1 VRRIGVE
8 LRNDGILLLPKNMR
22 EPMPEISKV
31 FLCPNYSF
39 QRGIERILGHD
50 IHPGMNDEP
59 DEQYTP
65 EETARRRDCYAF
77 QRRSPVT
84 TISVSWLPQREQT
97 SRLRQSGTVVSGPYR
112 RAISAESALVPPSA
126 ARSDAVAGST

>member
-1 VRRIGVE
+1 MRRIAVE
-8 LRNDGILLLPKNMR
+8 LRNDGIFLLSKNMR

-50 IHPGMNDEP
+50 IRPGMNDEP

-84 TISVSWLPQREQT
+84 TISISCT
-97 SRLRQSGTVVSGPYR
+97 ISRTWAAAAFPSVIGGPG
-112 RAISAESALVPPSA
+112 
-126 ARSDAVAGST
+126 SDFI

>member
-1 VRRIGVE
+1 MWRIGFE
-8 LRNDGILLLPKNMR
+8 LRNDGIFLLPKNMR

-50 IHPGMNDEP
+50 IHPAMNDEP

-65 EETARRRDCYAF
+65 EETARRRDCYVYGDPGWPAG
-77 QRRSPVT
+77 S
-84 TISVSWLPQREQT
+84 
-97 SRLRQSGTVVSGPYR
+97 
-112 RAISAESALVPPSA
+112 
-126 ARSDAVAGST
+126 AVAIR